1 MKNEILADLKKVE
14 ELYNQYLENTK
25 TLTNVQFN
33 QKLNAD
39 EWSLAQAMYH
49 IWTAIDLTVLF
60 INKQI
65 TSSKQRK
72 SITLKNSIRYILL
85 KMALFSPFK
94 FKVPPQ
100 LKDKMIV
107 HITHQELEEKS
118 QDTFTRFKTLI
129 ETFPKELET
138 NEIFFHPVIGWINL
152 QQSVGFLIEHTQ
164 HHKAQIYRIK
174 EQVLKS

>member
-1 MKNEILADLKKVE
+1 MKNEILADLNKVE
-14 ELYNQYLENTK
+14 VLYNQYLEDTK
-25 TLTNVQFN
+25 TLTDVQFN
-33 QKLNAD
+33 QKPNAD
-39 EWSLAQAMYH
+39 EWSLAQALYH
-49 IWTAIDLTVLF
+49 TWTAIDLTVLF
-60 INKQI
+60 INKQM
-65 TSSKQRK
+65 TSAKQRK

-85 KMALFSPFK
+85 KIALFSPLK

-100 LKDKMIV
+100 LKDKMIA
-107 HITHQELEEKS
+107 HITHQELKEKS
-118 QDTFTRFKTLI
+118 QETFARFKTLI

-152 QQSVGFLIEHTQ
+152 QQSVGFLIEHTL